1 MTKQCMQFKVMGKVQ
16 GVWYRDSTQKQAE
29 QIGLTG
35 WVRNL
40 PDGSVEV
47 LACGEPEQLKQ
58 LHQWLH
64 QGSRLARVDSVQAK
78 QSYWQSF
85 EGFTVRY
92 E

>member
-1 MTKQCMQFKVMGKVQ
+1 MTKQCMRFKVLGKVQ

-47 LACGEPEQLKQ
+47 LACGEAEQLKQ
-58 LHQWLH
+58 LRQWLL
-64 QGSRLARVDSVQAK
+64 QGPQLARVDSVQAQ
-78 QSYWQSF
+78 QSDWHSC